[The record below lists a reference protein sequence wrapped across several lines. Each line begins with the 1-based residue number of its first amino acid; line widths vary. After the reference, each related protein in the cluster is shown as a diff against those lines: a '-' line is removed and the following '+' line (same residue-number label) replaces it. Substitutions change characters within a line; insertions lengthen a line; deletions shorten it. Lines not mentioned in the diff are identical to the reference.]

1 MKLIS
6 KVILIV
12 FIACY
17 SSISIKAQTCPS
29 IDATAGTGASTTIC
43 TGSCA
48 NITASVVPVNST
60 TSYSVSA
67 TSYSPFPFSGGT
79 NATGGV
85 DDVWSPAVNI
95 GFNFCYFGNT
105 FNQLIIGSNGEIS
118 FDLSFAAGPENFL
131 INSILPNVTD
141 HPGNTICAAFRDI
154 DPSSGATS
162 NIAYYTTGTA
172 PCRKFV
178 AYWTNVPLFQCNTPE
193 SSFQIVLHE
202 TTNIIEVF
210 VGNSTSCGLWQSG
223 KGLMGIQNATG
234 TAVVVPPGRNVLTPW
249 SASNEAWRY
258 TPSGANTFT
267 VNWSGPGGFTATGL
281 TAAVCPT
288 TTSTYT
294 ASMNVS
300 NCSGGTTTFTSAV
313 QVSVTP
319 VPVLTVAAT
328 PTAICRGSSSVLS
341 VSGASSYTWSPGGSN
356 STSITVTPTV
366 TTTYTVRGISNG
378 CASTRTISLLVNATP
393 TINAARNPSVICSG
407 GGTSTLTATG
417 ATSYT
422 WNPGGLIGSPV
433 VVTPTATTIYT
444 VIGRS
449 AAGCIGTRTTNVI
462 VSSSP
467 TVIASSSQ
475 TTICATSPV
484 SLTASGANTY
494 TWTPG
499 SVTGATVVTTPTANI
514 TYTVRGRNT
523 AGCTSTN
530 TLFINVTP
538 GLTITPVASPTII
551 CRGQSSTLTVT
562 GANTYTWM
570 PGALT
575 GTNVV
580 VSPTVSTTYTVTGSD
595 VSCVGTNT
603 IRVAVSV
610 PTVNATRTPTAIC
623 VGGTSTLTA
632 SGASTYTWQP
642 MNVSGN
648 PIVVTPTVTSIFTVT
663 GTNTLGCTASR
674 TVQVNVNA
682 LPNVTVTGNPTLT
695 CIGNTSTLTAGG
707 ASTYTWLPGNITT
720 ATAIVSPTIN
730 TTYSVTGRATTGCV
744 RTRTIDI
751 QVAPALTLT
760 PVSSSSLICRGSSST
775 LTVSGANTY
784 TWNPG
789 AITGS
794 IAVVSPTATTN
805 YTVFGRNSTGCSST
819 NSIQIIV
826 STASVNAT
834 SNPTDLCS
842 SLSATLSASGAN
854 TYTWEPGTV
863 SGSTISVSP
872 ASTTIYTVNAT
883 NVDGC
888 SATSTLNLI
897 VGTAPSLS
905 LSASSTT
912 VCSASS
918 VTLNVSGANTYTWNP
933 GAITNSVLVV
943 NPTSTGIY
951 SVTGQ
956 NLSGCRTT
964 STIQINVSPDLTVTA
979 VSSPTLLCSG
989 NVATLTATGANS
1001 YTWNPG
1007 NMIGSTHTVN
1017 PIVSTVYTIS
1027 ATNTL
1032 GCVGSAT
1039 LDLKASPTPTVLV
1052 SANTPTVCLG
1062 SSAILTANGGFTYT
1076 WSPGSLTGVSVT
1088 VSPSVTTVY
1097 TVTGN
1102 NGLGCTSSN
1111 TVIIDVIPISV
1122 LSTTVS
1128 NNPICPGFTTNIQVS
1143 GADTYTWN
1151 PGNLTGNNVT
1161 VSPIVQTVYTISATN
1176 TLGCVSSETVE
1187 INMSPAP
1194 ILTVSATSN
1203 SLCSGASSTLS
1214 VAGALSYTWSP
1225 SGANS
1230 SSISVTPSVTTTYT
1244 ITGDNGLACFGVDVI
1259 TIFVESPLSL
1269 TVNAIPSS
1277 TICSGANLLIEAFGA
1292 SSYTWNPG
1300 AINSFSASITPTIT
1314 QTYTVDAL
1322 SALGCVGQNT
1332 LEITVL
1338 NTPTI
1343 NAVSDFT
1350 SVCSS
1355 ANTVSLSASSS
1366 SGAMSYTWMPGGI
1379 NSNSIIQTPTITTTY
1394 TVTGSD
1400 GNCASSQTVSVIVNQ
1415 NPAITTVTLS
1425 SGITCLTPTVSF
1437 NALSSDPDV
1446 VFSWLGPNSYTSG
1459 ISNPNDITITGDY
1472 TLSVTNTLSAC
1483 SSSTVISV
1491 TGNTVVPD
1499 LSFSSSGDLGCNTSV
1514 ILNASSTST
1523 NTLTYL
1529 WSGPSSFT
1537 TNSQSPIINIEGDYT
1552 ITVTDNLN
1560 GCIASGTLTVNTN
1573 TLLPTISA
1581 TIIPSTC
1588 TGTLVNNDG
1597 TILVNGFSAL
1607 DKYDLVQA
1615 STYTGTVNYGTA
1627 SSIPVNGVITNT
1639 LVNPL
1644 SPQDYTIRFFGNNGC
1659 FKDTTLTLIVND
1671 CAPSNVVGLTKAVS
1685 VPSITGN
1692 SIYNV
1697 TYTIV
1702 AVNPTNFDLVD
1713 FNIRDNLS
1721 NTFPSPVSFTVVGQ
1735 PTVSSIGSSLVPNNT
1750 YDGMTQLDLLN
1761 PTTSTL
1767 SANRSDTIIFS
1778 IAINPNGLFT
1788 TFFNSAF
1795 CYGFDSFNQL
1805 VADSSNTGFVWDP
1818 DGDGNPTNN
1827 NIPTPVNLIPNA
1839 SLGIAK
1845 SGTISELLTDK
1856 TFDITYVIT
1865 AVNLG
1870 NDTIRDL
1877 QITDSIQIP
1886 QPAIYYVKS
1895 GPNTSLGLTPNLT
1908 YNGSSNILLLS
1919 GLDKLAPNATETIS
1933 IVVNVK
1939 PDTVTTLVNSAIGV
1953 GNASLGSTV
1962 RDTSNNGSV
1971 ADIDG
1976 NGYAGDSNEN
1986 IPTIIKIPDID
1997 LFVPEVITPNG
2008 DGKNDFFVIKGVQG
2022 KNVSIVIF
2030 NRWGN
2035 KVYENGQYDN
2045 TWDGTPNAGG
2055 IIGNEKLPQGT
2066 YYYIV
2071 EFGDGETKPIHGY
2084 VVIQY

>member
-6 KVILIV
+6 KFILIIL
-12 FIACY
+12 FACY
-17 SSISIKAQTCPS
+17 SSAMVQAQTCPS
-29 IDATAGTGASTTIC
+29 VNAAAGTGASTTIC
-43 TGSCA
+43 SGSCV
-48 NITASVVPVNST
+48 NLTASVVPVNST
-60 TSYSVSA
+60 SSYSVSA

-118 FDLSFAAGPENFL
+118 FDLSFAAGRENFL
-131 INSILPNVTD
+131 INSVLPNLAD

-193 SSFQIVLHE
+193 SSFQVVLHE
-202 TTNIIEVF
+202 TTNIIEVY
-210 VGNSTSCGLWQSG
+210 VQNSTSCGLWQSG
-223 KGLMGIQNATG
+223 KGLMGIQNAGG
-234 TAVVVPPGRNVLTPW
+234 TTVVAPPGRNVLTPW
-249 SASNEAWRY
+249 SATNEAWRY
-258 TPSGANTFT
+258 TPSGANTYT
-267 VNWSGPGGFTATGL
+267 VNWSGPSGFSATGL

-294 ASMNVS
+294 ASMNIS
-300 NCSGGTTTFTSAV
+300 NCSGGITTFTSAV

-356 STSITVTPTV
+356 SSSITVTPTV
-366 TTTYTVRGISNG
+366 TTTYTVRGTSNG
-378 CASTRTISLLVNATP
+378 CVTTRTISLLVNANP
-393 TINAARNPSVICSG
+393 TINAARNPSVICSA

-417 ATSYT
+417 GTSYT
-422 WNPGGLIGSPV
+422 WNPGGLIGTPIV
-433 VVTPTATTIYT
+433 VSPTATTIYT
-444 VIGRS
+444 VTGRS
-449 AAGCIGTRTTNVI
+449 AAGCIGTRTTNVL
-462 VSSSP
+462 VSASP

-475 TTICATSPV
+475 STICATSPV
-484 SLTASGANTY
+484 SLTASGASTY

-499 SVTGATVVTTPTANI
+499 NITGGTVVTTPTAST
-514 TYTVRGRNT
+514 TYTVIGRNT
-523 AGCTSTN
+523 AGCSSTN
-530 TLFINVTP
+530 SLFINVTP

-562 GANTYTWM
+562 GANNYTWM

-623 VGGTSTLTA
+623 IGGTSTLTA

-642 MNVSGN
+642 INISVNPVAVS
-648 PIVVTPTVTSIFTVT
+648 PTVTSIFTVT
-663 GTNTLGCTASR
+663 GTNTLGCTASG

-682 LPNVTVTGNPTLT
+682 LPNVTATGNPTLT
-695 CIGNTSTLTAGG
+695 CIGNTSTLSASG
-707 ASTYTWLPGNITT
+707 ASTYTWIPGNITT

-730 TTYSVTGRATTGCV
+730 TTYTVTGRATTGCV
-744 RTRTIDI
+744 RTRTVDI

-760 PVSSSSLICRGSSST
+760 PISSSSLICRGSSST
-775 LTVSGANTY
+775 LTVTGANTY
-784 TWNPG
+784 TWSPG

-794 IAVVSPTATTN
+794 VAVVSPSATIN
-805 YTVFGRNSTGCSST
+805 YTVFGRNLSGCSST
-819 NSIQIIV
+819 GSIQIIV
-826 STASVNAT
+826 STASVTAT
-834 SNPTDLCS
+834 SNPADLCS
-842 SLSATLSASGAN
+842 SSSATLSASGAN
-854 TYTWEPGTV
+854 TYTWEPGTI
-863 SGSTISVSP
+863 SGSTVSVSP

-883 NVDGC
+883 NIDGC

-897 VGTAPSLS
+897 VGTAPTLS

-918 VTLNVSGANTYTWNP
+918 VTLTASGANSYTWNP
-933 GAITNSVLVV
+933 GTITNSVTVV
-943 NPTSTGIY
+943 NPTSTTVY
-951 SVTGQ
+951 SVIGQ
-956 NLSGCRTT
+956 NASGCSITN
-964 STIQINVSPDLTVTA
+964 TIEINVSPNLTVTA
-979 VSSPTLLCSG
+979 VSNPTILCSG
-989 NVATLTATGANS
+989 NVATLTATGADS

-1017 PIVSTVYTIS
+1017 PITSKVYTIS

-1052 SANTPTVCLG
+1052 SSNTPTVCLG

-1076 WSPGSLTGVSVT
+1076 WSPGSITGASVS

-1097 TVTGN
+1097 TVSGN
-1102 NGLGCTSSN
+1102 NGLGCISTN
-1111 TVIIDVIPISV
+1111 TISIDVVPISV

-1128 NNPICPGFTTNIQVS
+1128 NNPICPGFTINIQAS
-1143 GADTYTWN
+1143 GANTYTWN
-1151 PGNLTGNNVT
+1151 PGNLTGNSVT
-1161 VSPIVQTVYTISATN
+1161 VSPTAQTIYTVSATN
-1176 TLGCVSSETVE
+1176 TLGCISSETVQ

-1194 ILTVSATSN
+1194 ILTVSASSN
-1203 SLCSGASSTLS
+1203 SICSGSSSTLS
-1214 VAGALSYTWSP
+1214 VTGALSYTWLP
-1225 SGANS
+1225 SGSNS

-1259 TIFVESPLSL
+1259 TVFVESSL
-1269 TVNAIPSS
+1269 TVSVNAIPSA
-1277 TICSGANLLIEAFGA
+1277 TICSGTNLVIEASGA
-1292 SSYTWNPG
+1292 NSYTWNPG
-1300 AINSFSASITPTIT
+1300 VINSYSINASPTST
-1314 QTYTVDAL
+1314 QIFTVDGQ
-1322 SALGCVGQNT
+1322 STLGCASQNT
-1332 LEITVL
+1332 IEIVVL

-1343 NAVSDFT
+1343 SASSDFT
-1350 SVCSS
+1350 VVCSS
-1355 ANTVSLSASSS
+1355 ANTVSLSAS
-1366 SGAMSYTWMPGGI
+1366 GALSYTWMPGNI
-1379 NSNSIIQTPTITTTY
+1379 NSNSTIQNPTITTTY
-1394 TVTGSD
+1394 SVTGSD
-1400 GNCASSQTVSVIVNQ
+1400 GICSSTQTITVNVNQ
-1415 NPAITTVTLS
+1415 NPVITSVTSS
-1425 SGITCLTPTVSF
+1425 SGISCLTPSISL
-1437 NALSSDPDV
+1437 NASSTDPDV
-1446 VFSWLGPNSYTSG
+1446 SYSWSGPNSYTSG
-1459 ISNPNDITITGDY
+1459 VSNPNDISVAGDY
-1472 TLSVTNTLSAC
+1472 TLSVTNTISAC
-1483 SSSTVISV
+1483 STSTIISV
-1491 TGNTVVPD
+1491 IGNTNVPD
-1499 LSFSSSGDLGCNTSV
+1499 LSFSSSGDLGCSTSV

-1523 NTLTYL
+1523 NPLTYL

-1537 TNSQSPIINIEGDYT
+1537 TNNQSLIINNAGDYT
-1552 ITVTDNLN
+1552 ITVIDNLN

-1573 TLLPTISA
+1573 TLLPAISS

-1597 TILVNGFSAL
+1597 TILINGFSLL

-1615 STYTGTVNYGTA
+1615 STYTGTANYSTA
-1627 SSIPVNGVITNT
+1627 FTIPVNGVITNT
-1639 LVNPL
+1639 LANP
-1644 SPQDYTIRFFGNNGC
+1644 STPIDYTIRFFGTNGC

-1671 CAPSNVVGLTKAVS
+1671 CAPSNVVGLTKSVS
-1685 VPSITGN
+1685 VPTLTSN
-1692 SIYNV
+1692 SIYNI

-1702 AVNPTNFDLVD
+1702 AVNPTNFDLID

-1735 PTVSSIGSSLVPNNT
+1735 PTVSSIGSSLVPNNA
-1750 YDGMTQLDLLN
+1750 YDGITQLDLLN

-1818 DGDGNPTNN
+1818 DGDGNPANN
-1827 NIPTPVNLIPNA
+1827 NIPTPLNLIPNA

-1845 SGTISELLTDK
+1845 SGTISELLPDK

-1886 QPAIYYVKS
+1886 QPAVYYIKS

-1908 YNGSSNILLLS
+1908 YNGANNILLLS
-1919 GLDKLAPNATETIS
+1919 GLDKLAPNATKTIS
-1933 IVVNVK
+1933 IIVNIK
-1939 PDTVTTLVNSAIGV
+1939 PDTVTTVVNSAIGF

-1962 RDTSNNGSV
+1962 RDTSNNGAV
-1971 ADIDG
+1971 ADVDG
-1976 NGYAGDSNEN
+1976 NGYAGDSNESL
-1986 IPTIIKIPDID
+1986 PTIIKIPDIE

-2008 DGKNDFFVIKGVQG
+2008 DGKNDFFIIKGTQG
-2022 KNVSIVIF
+2022 KSVNLIVF

-2035 KVYENGQYDN
+2035 KVYENNQYDN

-2055 IIGNEKLPQGT
+2055 IIGDGKLPQGT

-2071 EFGDGETKPIHGY
+2071 EFSDGETKSLNGF